1 MLFENYIVGQKKMIK
16 LSKKRLGL
24 LGLGLGLGVL
34 TLGGFG
40 YSVGAFQ
47 GDYTQK
53 GPNCDPERHQ
63 LMLEAF
69 QNNDYE
75 AWKNLMGDRGRVTE
89 VINQD
94 NFSKFAEAHKLAL
107 EGNFEE
113 ARALREELGLR
124 NGNGERR
131 GLGYGK
137 GMGQGRLN

>member
-1 MLFENYIVGQKKMIK
+1 MKKI
-16 LSKKRLGL
+16 SKKRLGL
-24 LGLGLGLGVL
+24 LGIGLGVGAL

-69 QNNDYE
+69 ENNDYQ
-75 AWKNLMGDRGRVTE
+75 AWKSLMDDRGRVIE

-94 NFSKFAEAHKLAL
+94 NFSKFAEAHRLAS
-107 EGNFEE
+107 EGKFEE
-113 ARALREELGLR
+113 ARTLREELGLR
-124 NGNGERR
+124 NGSGERR
-131 GLGYGK
+131 GSGYGK
-137 GMGQGRLN
+137 GTGQGRFN